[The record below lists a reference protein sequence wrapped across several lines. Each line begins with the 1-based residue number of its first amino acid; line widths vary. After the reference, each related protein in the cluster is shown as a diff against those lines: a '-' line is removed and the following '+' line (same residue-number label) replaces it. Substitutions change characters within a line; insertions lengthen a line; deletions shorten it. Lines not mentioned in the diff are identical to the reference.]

1 MLREWQNQ
9 CADAA
14 LIKYQSGSP
23 HFLCLACPG
32 AGKTVMA
39 AEVAKRM
46 LELDLID
53 IIICF
58 APSTAV
64 VSSIK
69 STFSRILESDFCG
82 GLGSLGSAYTYH
94 NLMYFD
100 DNFWDAL
107 LRHRLL
113 VIFDEIMSR

>member
-14 LIKYQSGSP
+14 LNKYQSGSP

-46 LELDLID
+46 RELDLVD

-69 STFSRILESDFCG
+69 STFSYVLKSNFCG
-82 GLGSLGSAYTYH
+82 GL
-94 NLMYFD
+94 D
-100 DNFWDAL
+100 L
-107 LRHRLL
+107 LELL
-113 VIFDEIMSR
+113 TLIIISCILVMNSGILYKDTDY